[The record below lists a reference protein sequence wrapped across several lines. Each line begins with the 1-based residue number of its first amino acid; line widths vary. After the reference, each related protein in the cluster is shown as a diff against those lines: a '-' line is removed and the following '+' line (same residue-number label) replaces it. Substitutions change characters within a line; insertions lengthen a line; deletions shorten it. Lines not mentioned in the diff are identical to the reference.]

1 MDMDRNLYQN
11 DVVFSALALQDA
23 DFNKHLKANGQL
35 DFSNP
40 EAVKQLTKSL
50 LKRDFGLVVELPD
63 NRLCP
68 PVPNRFN
75 YVRWVQDL
83 LDTTSDSY
91 ADRYIPDREVVGLD
105 IGTGASCIYPLLGC
119 AARRAWRFAATDID
133 DVNLEYAK
141 RNIVANHLRSR
152 VRPLKTDPKDPLI
165 PLDTLGIESIDFT
178 ICNPP
183 FYASSSDL
191 LSSAAKKSRPPNS
204 ACTGAEIEMV
214 TAGGEVAF
222 VTRMIQESDAL
233 KNRVQWYTSM
243 LGKLSSVS
251 EVIEQLKKRG
261 VDNWAVTEF
270 VQGTRTR
277 RWGVA
282 WSWGDMRPRM
292 DVARGIY
299 HLPKH
304 LLPFPSETSFSIP
317 KSTIDTVAGR
327 VNDTVQPLD
336 VQWQYRPQISTGIG
350 FAKENVWSRS
360 ARRRKQQ
367 QGTAFSSKKPTSED
381 TMGESSDE
389 DDEPEPALGFKLE
402 IRQDEEAD
410 NMEVRCRWLKGGDH
424 VLFESFCGMLKRQ
437 ITSS

>member
-1 MDMDRNLYQN
+1 MDKNLYQN
-11 DVVFSALALQDA
+11 DVDFSALALQDP
-23 DFNKHLKANGQL
+23 DFNKYLKSNGQL

-40 EAVKQLTKSL
+40 EAVKQLTQSL
-50 LKRDFGLVVELPD
+50 LKRDFGLVVDLPD

-75 YVRWVQDL
+75 YILWLQDL

-105 IGTGASCIYPLLGC
+105 MHGGELHLSTARLCSKERLEVRCYRSAGPRTMRLREGC
-119 AARRAWRFAATDID
+119 TLTPDLDID
-133 DVNLEYAK
+133 DKNLEYAR
-141 RNIVANHLRSR
+141 RNIVANNLRSR

-165 PLDTLGIESIDFT
+165 PLDTLGID
-178 ICNPP
+178 
-183 FYASSSDL
+183 
-191 LSSAAKKSRPPNS
+191 SSAAKKSRPPYS

-214 TAGGEVAF
+214 TTGGEVAF
-222 VTRMIQESDAL
+222 VTRMIQESDVL
-233 KNRVQWYTSM
+233 KNRVQWYSTM

-261 VDNWAVTEF
+261 VENWAVTEF

-282 WSWGDMRPRM
+282 WSWGDMRPKM

-327 VNDTVQPLD
+327 VNDTVQSLD
-336 VQWQYRPQISTGIG
+336 VQWKYRSQISTGVG
-350 FAKENVWSRS
+350 FAKENVWSRA

-367 QGTAFSSKKPTSED
+367 QGNAVSPKQPTAED
-381 TMGESSDE
+381 EMDESSDE
-389 DDEPEPALGFKLE
+389 DDEIEPALGFKLE
-402 IRQDEEAD
+402 IRQGEEVD
-410 NMEVRCRWLKGGDH
+410 STEVGCRWLKGFDH

-437 ITSS
+437 LTAG